1 MVSQLQG
8 PVLTVVP
15 DTPDG
20 QAVLK
25 ALASTKRVAILQLL
39 ASHPKNVSEIA
50 DALGM
55 PMSTANLHITALEQA
70 HLLLT
75 ELRPGERGLQKI
87 CARAYSTIL
96 IQFPMLAPDDMQ
108 TIEMSMPIGAFVD
121 CDITPTCGLASE
133 EVIIGMLDDP
143 SSFYEPERASA
154 QLLWFHKGYVEYRY
168 PKRFMSHALLGSL
181 QVSFEACSEAPMHHE
196 DWPSDITL
204 WINEVEIGTW
214 TSPAD
219 FGGERA
225 VLTPTWWQTNNT
237 QHGLLK
243 IWQVHNEGSY
253 VDGQQVSGVCLD
265 DLDLH
270 DREYI
275 SVRIGVKS
283 DAKHVGGIN
292 LFGKK
297 FGNYPQD
304 IVLNIRYF

>member
-1 MVSQLQG
+1 MESQLQG
-8 PVLTVVP
+8 PVLRVVP

-25 ALASTKRVAILQLL
+25 ALASPKRVAILHLL
-39 ASHPKNVSEIA
+39 ANQPKNVSEIA

-55 PMSTANLHITALEQA
+55 PLSTANLHIGALEQS

-96 IQFPMLAPDDMQ
+96 IQFPLLASDDTQ
-108 TIEMSMPIGAFVD
+108 SIEMSMPIGAFVD

-133 EVIIGMLDDP
+133 QAIIGMLDDP
-143 SSFYEPERASA
+143 SSFYEPERTSA

-168 PKRFMSHALLGSL
+168 PRRFMSHALLASL

-204 WINEVEIGTW
+204 WINGVEIGTW

-243 IWQVHNEGSY
+243 IWQVHHEGSY
-253 VDGQQVSGVCLD
+253 VDGQRVSNVCLD
-265 DLDLH
+265 DLGLQDQ
-270 DREYI
+270 DFI
-275 SVRIGVKS
+275 SIRIGVKPK
-283 DAKHVGGIN
+283 AKHVGGIN

-304 IVLNIRYF
+304 IVLNIRHY